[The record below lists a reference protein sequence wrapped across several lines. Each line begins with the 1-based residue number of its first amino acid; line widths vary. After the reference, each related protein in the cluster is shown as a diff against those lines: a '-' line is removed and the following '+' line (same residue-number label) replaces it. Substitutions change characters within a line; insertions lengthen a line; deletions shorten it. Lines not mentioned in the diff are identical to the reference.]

1 MPESPHR
8 RGLVGYYARCE
19 LAACA
24 PAPVVEG
31 TSYSSREIGSDE
43 KRRGAGD
50 TGTLRAVTGGVA
62 VLQCLS
68 FFELQVFAVQRGK
81 SGLALIDC

>member
-1 MPESPHR
+1 M
-8 RGLVGYYARCE
+8 
-19 LAACA
+19 
-24 PAPVVEG
+24 VEG